1 MYVCQWILN
10 IVTQKEPGIP
20 MKGSADVQ
28 TCLCRCLQIKLN
40 DIECNESQRS
50 WEDSWCEVR
59 RSGQNWRQIISFSCE
74 CEEKVCG
81 NLGVIKRRHA
91 YALLQSMAV
100 SRGRVTGPSSMG
112 PYGQGGEDEVRG
124 EGVDHGLPHGNSR
137 GSHHKGSVFLIT
149 GPTRPT
155 LFIIE
160 HFCAKPFIFLAIGS
174 KIRI

>member
-1 MYVCQWILN
+1 MELNIFLQIKVFSNLVPILKTWHSNSMYVCQWILN

-40 DIECNESQRS
+40 DKECNESQRS

-59 RSGQNWRQIISFSCE
+59 RSGQNWRQFISFSCE

-112 PYGQGGEDEVRG
+112 PYGQGGRMRSEERALIMDYLMG
-124 EGVDHGLPHGNSR
+124 TLGVATIKAQCS
-137 GSHHKGSVFLIT
+137 S
-149 GPTRPT
+149 
-155 LFIIE
+155 
-160 HFCAKPFIFLAIGS
+160 
-174 KIRI
+174 